1 MQYGQLNSVDYTS
14 LQEVVGDLQAI
25 WTESIQSELE
35 IEEAEFKVSVAENE
49 FLGCPILAYGKAI

>member
-1 MQYGQLNSVDYTS
+1 MQYGQLNSIDYTS

-35 IEEAEFKVSVAENE
+35 IEETDFKVSLQQTIFGLFRSSQRESN
-49 FLGCPILAYGKAI
+49 